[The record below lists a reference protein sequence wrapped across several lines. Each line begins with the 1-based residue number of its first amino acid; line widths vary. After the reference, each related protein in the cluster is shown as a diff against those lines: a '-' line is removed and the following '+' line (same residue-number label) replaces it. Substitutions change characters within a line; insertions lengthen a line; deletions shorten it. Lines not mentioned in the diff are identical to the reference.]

1 VRNCEK
7 NAKSDRV
14 TDPEF
19 AATTGLFDVRLFC
32 SPLLGIRGL
41 WPAIDPFHSASRI
54 EGASRH
60 MDLANRARDL
70 IRAARGLTLDPV
82 LLEYLACRA
91 YGAAKRRLAELPE
104 RIAALDPEDRKTVE
118 RARRLE
124 AFLTNPFF
132 VVEEE
137 TGTKAQSVT
146 LRDTLDGVE
155 AILDGACDDV
165 AVEDLWFVGALP

>member
-1 VRNCEK
+1 M
-7 NAKSDRV
+7 SDRV

-19 AATTGLFDVRLFC
+19 AATTELFDVRLFC

-41 WPAIDPFHSASRI
+41 WPAVDPFHSASRVK
-54 EGASRH
+54 GAPRH
-60 MDLANRARDL
+60 MELAER
-70 IRAARGLTLDPV
+70 ARGLIRQARELTFDPV

-91 YGAAKRRLAELPE
+91 YGAAKRRLAGLPE
-104 RIAALDPEDRKTVE
+104 RVAALEPEDRRTVE

-146 LRDTLDGVE
+146 LGDTLDGVE

-165 AVEDLWFVGALP
+165 AIEDLIFTGALP